1 MDMRPGQGP
10 LMPTLAPPPGLGL
23 PPGPL
28 GLPPPPGLGHPGYP
42 GPGEQRSQPR
52 NCVHTRTQTMRASDK
67 NNETKL
73 MQSLALMQILEIGL
87 CIPLWPG
94 QPALLYDDPLLI
106 QSWAP
111 GLTLVA
117 RPSYVGAADLT
128 PIGRRNAISPGPP
141 VMSRKSRMSGGH
153 WRLDTC
159 NETRAPCKSFANCDM
174 SVHGELW
181 RLRVS
186 GRGITS
192 RPPSCTCNNLTTF
205 YGLYSRNY
213 IIYAHFSFP
222 TFSSFHF

>member
-1 MDMRPGQGP
+1 
-10 LMPTLAPPPGLGL
+10 MPTLAPPPGLGL

-128 PIGRRNAISPGPP
+128 PVGRRNAISPGPP

-153 WRLDTC
+153 WTLVMRPEPRVNHSQIAIC
-159 NETRAPCKSFANCDM
+159 RGFVCRA
-174 SVHGELW
+174 E
-181 RLRVS
+181 VS
-186 GRGITS
+186 PPALHLVLAIISPLFMVLIHVIT
-192 RPPSCTCNNLTTF
+192 
-205 YGLYSRNY
+205 
-213 IIYAHFSFP
+213 
-222 TFSSFHF
+222 